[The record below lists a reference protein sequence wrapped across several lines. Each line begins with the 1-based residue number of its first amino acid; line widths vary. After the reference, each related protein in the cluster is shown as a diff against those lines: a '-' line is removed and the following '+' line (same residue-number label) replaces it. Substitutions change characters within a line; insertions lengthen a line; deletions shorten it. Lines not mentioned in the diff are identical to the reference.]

1 MTVAATAPTELK
13 TTHRKTITGT
23 VISNKMEKTCVVEVT
38 RLMKHPKYG
47 KFFKVSKKYKVH
59 DEKKEARVGDTIEM
73 IEGRPISKQKR
84 FSLRRVVERA
94 KATEVVEVE
103 V

>member
-1 MTVAATAPTELK
+1 MTVAATAEVK
-13 TTHRKTITGT
+13 TTQRKTITGT
-23 VISNKMEKTCVVEVT
+23 VISNKMEKTVVVQVT

-84 FSLRRVVERA
+84 FSLRRIVERA